1 METTMEKTKRL
12 FIVSF
17 GDSRKYRMEY
27 ADAND
32 PYSLVHSAPFSEIE
46 AELNEY
52 LKSEFPDESFAYYT
66 SPKVTEVNWEHRD
79 QYKDYPVLDA
89 KAIADIKKVL
99 VKEVEDMNSN
109 RTLNDDAPW
118 NDVPA

>member
-1 METTMEKTKRL
+1 MENTNRL

-27 ADAND
+27 TDAKD
-32 PYSLVHSAPFSEIE
+32 PYSLDHSAPFTEIE

-52 LKSEFPDESFAYYT
+52 LKSQFPDESFAYYT
-66 SPKVTEVNWEHRD
+66 SPKVTEVSWEHRD
-79 QYKDYPVLDA
+79 QYMNYPVLDD

-99 VKEVEDMNSN
+99 VKEVKDMNDN
-109 RTLNDDAPW
+109 RELNSDAPW